1 MEYASQTRFGRPETC
16 VSPSDQTESKQSDFD
31 KWDLLAA
38 LTKAAPDFDVSHRSL
53 SVLKAL
59 MTFLPDRDIGS
70 EPGCA
75 IVFPS
80 NRTLSDRLNGMPEST
95 LRRHLSQLVTL
106 GIVSRHSSPNGK
118 RFARRVGQGI
128 QLAFGF
134 DLSPLARH
142 AQQLFSVAHQ
152 ADLTQQRLRIL
163 RDQIA
168 VLRIALI
175 EAGQDVGTALLE
187 VARLTLRR
195 KSEETTLIK
204 LHQQLQDAVTLHS
217 TVETAPV
224 EETVFAKM
232 STAGSLNERHIQDSI
247 EYTFDSENDGPKI
260 TNANGT
266 KKTKQAMKTDNEADL
281 AQVLNACPEFQDFY
295 PEPVRQ
301 WEDLDHVAENLSP
314 MIGIDLPVLQEA
326 RAAMGRRQAAT
337 AVLCILQ
344 RLPDIRSPGAYLRR
358 LTQKARSGHFSVMP
372 MLNALSLHTNGLKLS
387 ADNPKT
393 C

>member
-1 MEYASQTRFGRPETC
+1 MQNSSQTQFGRSETC
-16 VSPSDQTESKQSDFD
+16 VLTPEQTESHQSHFD

-38 LTKAAPDFDVSHRSL
+38 LTKAAPEFNISHRSL
-53 SVLKAL
+53 TVLKAL
-59 MTFLPDRDIGS
+59 MTFLPDRNVGS

-95 LRRHLSQLVTL
+95 LRRHLSQLVGL

-118 RFARRVGQGI
+118 RYARRVGQGI

-152 ADLTQQRLRIL
+152 SDLRQQRLRVL

-168 VLRIALI
+168 ALRATLI
-175 EAGQDVGTALLE
+175 EAGQDIGTALLE
-187 VARLTLRR
+187 LARLTLRR
-195 KSEETTLIK
+195 KSNETTLIDV
-204 LHQQLQDAVTLHS
+204 HQQLQNEVTK
-217 TVETAPV
+217 TKMPRT
-224 EETVFAKM
+224 EETVFTKM
-232 STAGSLNERHIQDSI
+232 SSADSHNERHIQDSI
-247 EYTFDSENDGPKI
+247 EYTFDSEDSHQSPRETSAIEKPKP
-260 TNANGT
+260 
-266 KKTKQAMKTDNEADL
+266 AMKADKDANL
-281 AQVLNACPEFQDFY
+281 AQVLNACPEFQTFY
-295 PEPVRQ
+295 PKPVTK
-301 WEDLDHVAENLSP
+301 WEDLDQVAENLAP

-326 RAAMGRRQAAT
+326 RAAMGRQHAAT

-344 RLPDIRSPGAYLRR
+344 RLADIRSPGAYLRR
-358 LTQKARSGHFSVMP
+358 LTQKARSGHFSVLP
-372 MLNALSLHTNGLKLS
+372 MLNALSQHANNLKLS

>member
-1 MEYASQTRFGRPETC
+1 MQNTSQTQFGRSGPHVLTPEQPT
-16 VSPSDQTESKQSDFD
+16 SNQSDFD

-38 LTKAAPDFDVSHRSL
+38 LTKAAPDFELSHRSL
-53 SVLKAL
+53 TVLKAL

-95 LRRHLSQLVTL
+95 LRRHLSQLVRL

-142 AQQLFSVAHQ
+142 AQHLFSVAHQ

-168 VLRIALI
+168 ALRGTLI
-175 EAGQDVGTALLE
+175 ESGQGAATALLE
-187 VARLTLRR
+187 VARLALRR
-195 KSEETTLIK
+195 KPEETTLIT
-204 LHQQLQDAVTLHS
+204 LHQQLQEAVALHS
-217 TVETAPV
+217 KDETPPV
-224 EETVFAKM
+224 EETPLAKM
-232 STAGSLNERHIQDSI
+232 SAADSHNERHIQVSI
-247 EYTFDSENDGPKI
+247 EYVFDSEEAALK
-260 TNANGT
+260 T
-266 KKTKQAMKTDNEADL
+266 KKARDTQKPKPTMKTNDEADL

-301 WEDLDHVAENLSP
+301 WEDLDHVAQTLSP

-344 RLPDIRSPGAYLRR
+344 RLTDIRSPGAYLRR
-358 LTQKARSGHFSVMP
+358 LTQKARSGHFSVTP
-372 MLNALSLHTNGLKLS
+372 MLNALSQHTDTLNLS
-387 ADNPKT
+387 ADKRKL